1 MTNEYVE
8 FNYENL
14 FELFSPFVSF
24 FLNLSRNSQKSMII
38 HNFALIGNI
47 NGARRTLKRDQIIYI

>member
-38 HNFALIGNI
+38 HNFAF
-47 NGARRTLKRDQIIYI
+47 